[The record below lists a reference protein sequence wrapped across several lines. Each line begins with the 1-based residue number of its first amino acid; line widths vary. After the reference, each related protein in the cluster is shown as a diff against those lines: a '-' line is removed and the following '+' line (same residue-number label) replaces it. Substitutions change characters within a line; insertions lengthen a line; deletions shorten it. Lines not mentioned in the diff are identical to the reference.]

1 MHSEIHRIHRS
12 GWLRAAVLGA
22 NDGIVSTASL
32 LVGIASG
39 GGSDAQLTLAGIA
52 AIVAGAL
59 SMAAG
64 EFVSVSSQADM
75 EAADLAREKSE
86 LATNPEHEVAELTG
100 IYMARG
106 LPNELAKQVAEAMT
120 KHDALGAHAR
130 DELGIT
136 ETLSAK
142 PFQAAWSSAL
152 SFALGASLPVL
163 VAAYFSSTQSVWA
176 VAISST
182 LFLTVLGIISGKAGG
197 ASPLKSAV
205 RICFWGVLAMLAT
218 AVIGH
223 WVGVTIA

>member
-1 MHSEIHRIHRS
+1 MHSELHRIHRS

-22 NDGIVSTASL
+22 NDGIVSTASI

-39 GGSDAQLTLAGIA
+39 GGSESQLTLAGIA

-75 EAADLAREKSE
+75 EAADLDREKSE
-86 LATNPEHEVAELTG
+86 LASNPEHEIAELTG

-106 LPNELAKQVAEAMT
+106 LPNALAKQVAEAMT

-142 PFQAAWSSAL
+142 PFEAAWSSAF

-163 VAAYFSSTQSVWA
+163 VAAYAPGSHTLWF

-182 LFLTVLGIISGKAGG
+182 VFLALLGIISGLAGG
-197 ASPLKSAV
+197 ANPLKSAM
-205 RICFWGVLAMLAT
+205 RICFWGVLAMLVT

-223 WVGVTIA
+223 WVGATIV